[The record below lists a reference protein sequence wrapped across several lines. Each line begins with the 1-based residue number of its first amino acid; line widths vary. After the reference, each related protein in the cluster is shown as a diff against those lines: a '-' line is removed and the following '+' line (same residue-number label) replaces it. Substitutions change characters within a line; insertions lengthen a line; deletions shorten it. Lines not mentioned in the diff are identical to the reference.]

1 MYVNLIIAPSPDN
14 RTIDGIYD
22 TNVVIKFE
30 TVLAIQGPNIG
41 IIKYI
46 NKNWM
51 IWSISLYTNQSIDW
65 LPFLRF
71 SIISCLITLIEI
83 NPA

>member
-1 MYVNLIIAPSPDN
+1 MAPSHDN

-46 NKNWM
+46 NKN
-51 IWSISLYTNQSIDW
+51 
-65 LPFLRF
+65 
-71 SIISCLITLIEI
+71 
-83 NPA
+83 

>member
-1 MYVNLIIAPSPDN
+1 MNLIMAPSPDN

-46 NKNWM
+46 NKN
-51 IWSISLYTNQSIDW
+51 
-65 LPFLRF
+65 
-71 SIISCLITLIEI
+71 
-83 NPA
+83 

>member
-1 MYVNLIIAPSPDN
+1 MKKVTLYRKRKEPLCLNSQIQRLFQEVVYLYVNLIMAPSPDN

-46 NKNWM
+46 NKN
-51 IWSISLYTNQSIDW
+51 
-65 LPFLRF
+65 
-71 SIISCLITLIEI
+71 
-83 NPA
+83 

>member
-1 MYVNLIIAPSPDN
+1 MTPSPDN

-30 TVLAIQGPNIG
+30 TVPAIQGPNIG

-46 NKNWM
+46 NKN
-51 IWSISLYTNQSIDW
+51 
-65 LPFLRF
+65 
-71 SIISCLITLIEI
+71 
-83 NPA
+83 

>member
-1 MYVNLIIAPSPDN
+1 MYRKRKEPLCLNSQIQRLFQEVVYLYVNLIIAPSTDN

-46 NKNWM
+46 NKN
-51 IWSISLYTNQSIDW
+51 
-65 LPFLRF
+65 
-71 SIISCLITLIEI
+71 
-83 NPA
+83 